1 MIDGKGGSSADVF
14 FYEAQISLLL
24 VGVDEWLWT
33 VYCCVDTFFGSERA
47 PSNYEHNGQ
56 DAPSGGGR
64 QTSYPVWS
72 PRGYF
77 LFVLSRRIN
86 QIAKE
91 WRNIVSFVE
100 TELINQEHLSGM
112 GVVDQPP
119 FDDRHLTRTKG
130 YRLGVS
136 LLRRFHGQLY
146 KTIQSWEAFAV
157 DELQNFHVESEVLN
171 SLWGDHAASIFSDIS
186 ELRDMQ
192 ITVEQ
197 WIQSIDREKDDL
209 VNASALRESQNATT
223 QSQYIRLLTII
234 TVIYLPV
241 SLATSIFSMSM
252 IHENMPWYYWVVA
265 VLTLCTLT
273 FSVAFSSLLASAWR
287 WVLRSR

>member
-1 MIDGKGGSSADVF
+1 MTNHAERRLIFITNLSSLCVLALISTVARRFAHALRGYLDRYLTRRVFFRVSAIEFLGFSMEFHLPYFALRKGPRIPDIRGLRHCYPMIDGKGGSSADVF

-91 WRNIVSFVE
+91 WRNIVSE
-100 TELINQEHLSGM
+100 TN
-112 GVVDQPP
+112 
-119 FDDRHLTRTKG
+119 
-130 YRLGVS
+130 RLC
-136 LLRRFHGQLY
+136 Q
-146 KTIQSWEAFAV
+146 A
-157 DELQNFHVESEVLN
+157 
-171 SLWGDHAASIFSDIS
+171 
-186 ELRDMQ
+186 
-192 ITVEQ
+192 
-197 WIQSIDREKDDL
+197 
-209 VNASALRESQNATT
+209 
-223 QSQYIRLLTII
+223 
-234 TVIYLPV
+234 
-241 SLATSIFSMSM
+241 
-252 IHENMPWYYWVVA
+252 
-265 VLTLCTLT
+265 
-273 FSVAFSSLLASAWR
+273 
-287 WVLRSR
+287 